1 MTAKSEVAGSNPT
14 QDKYVIR
21 MIICSVMYVLQT
33 NTSKVS
39 KAFALSY
46 IASTTFNVKV
56 MVMMMM
62 MIMMILFSFSSL
74 QGVRVHF

>member
-1 MTAKSEVAGSNPT
+1 MTAKSEVAGLNLT

-21 MIICSVMYVLQT
+21 MIICHLIYVLQT

-46 IASTTFNVKV
+46 IASTTVNVKV

-62 MIMMILFSFSSL
+62 IMMMTMNLSK
-74 QGVRVHF
+74 